1 MDVLH
6 QVETSVLLAGVVGV
20 VAIAAS
26 RAAKLLRLPAPAV
39 FLIAGLIV
47 AALYEP
53 AHDAATFERIAAL
66 GSYALIFILF
76 EGGFSNGGWL
86 RTGPCI
92 RPILTMGLAGT
103 LVTTG
108 LLAAACHYLI
118 GMPLPISVLVAVALA
133 PTDPAAVFSVLGEQ
147 DVSGTT
153 DIILEGESGANDPV
167 GISLMLGAI
176 AYYQTD
182 GSLGGVVFDFAA
194 QLAVGAVIGI
204 VFGLLLGQLL
214 LHVRFGADALH
225 VVAAT
230 AGAFLTFAVAS
241 HLHGSGFLA
250 VFVAGL
256 LVGRHRLQAHASTE
270 SFLAVLA
277 ALSEMAMFTA
287 LGLTASFGS
296 LGDAAP
302 KALLVFA
309 LLTFLIRPAVSAVAL
324 RPEQLTRGE
333 RTFIAWGG
341 LKGAVPIL
349 LASFPIL
356 AGLDDA
362 STTYDI
368 VFVAVV
374 ASVLLQGSTLPLLAR
389 RIGLLTP
396 NSATAPK

>member
-1 MDVLH
+1 MEVLH
-6 QVETSVLLAGVVGV
+6 QVETSVLLAGLIGV

-26 RAAKLLRLPAPAV
+26 RLSRLVRLPPPAV
-39 FLIAGLIV
+39 FLLAGVLV
-47 AALYEP
+47 AAVYGP
-53 AHDAATFERIAAL
+53 AHSAATFERIATV

-92 RPILTMGLAGT
+92 RPILTLGLAGT
-103 LVTTG
+103 LVTTA
-108 LLAAACHYLI
+108 LLTAACHYIVGLE
-118 GMPLPISVLVAVALA
+118 LPVSVLIAVALA

-176 AYYQTD
+176 AYFQSE
-182 GSLGGVVFDFAA
+182 GSLGGVALDFVA
-194 QLAVGAVIGI
+194 QLIVASGVGI
-204 VFGLLLGQLL
+204 LLGILL
-214 LHVRFGADALH
+214 AQTLRRVHFGADALH
-225 VVAAT
+225 VLAAT
-230 AGAFLTFAVAS
+230 AGAFLTFATAT

-250 VFVAGL
+250 VFIAGL
-256 LVGRHRLQAHASTE
+256 VVGRHRLQAHDSTE

-277 ALSEMAMFTA
+277 ALSEMAMFTV
-287 LGLTASFGS
+287 LGLTV
-296 LGDAAP
+296 
-302 KALLVFA
+302 VFA
-309 LLTFLIRPAVSAVAL
+309 GLGNTALSALAIFGLLTFVIRPLVTAVAL
-324 RPEQLTRGE
+324 IPEDLSREE
-333 RTFIAWGG
+333 RTFVAWGG

-356 AGLDDA
+356 AGLDSA
-362 STTYDI
+362 TTVYNT
-368 VFVAVV
+368 VFIAVV

-396 NSATAPK
+396 PQGKP